1 MGNELTEPRPD
12 DQASTGGGGAVET
25 DAQTAPKP
33 TRQRTSKRRVYVG
46 VGIGVAALALTLVT
60 IVVLDQVT
68 RVSVPAVE
76 QQTVTDATTTLR
88 DLGLEVEI
96 RTDESFCEEDE
107 RGGKFCIVTSQ
118 TPSAEERVH
127 ADELVMLDVIPSE
140 VSVPT
145 LEGLTFADAVR
156 AGADVAIDVRS
167 IDITDSV
174 VDGHEGWK
182 VLEQSERGSVNAGST
197 VEVTLERPLADAPPV
212 VGATLQG
219 ASDAL
224 TAAGFEVVIVKDPG
238 AKHDP
243 SWVVTA
249 TDPAIVDGKLPVAS
263 IVRLSWG
270 VQLPNVVG
278 MTDLAAT
285 SALTNAKVTAT
296 GSKSS
301 SQLVAVQDPAA
312 GTIVEPGSTVTI
324 TLEPPSTVYE
334 VVSNGSRATIT
345 WVPPNSYNISQAG
358 DAPLPWRM
366 SWPTASGYRNFNAQ
380 SMDGTSITCNIYV
393 NGQLLKTATSTG
405 RYAVVSCG

>member
-1 MGNELTEPRPD
+1 MGEQLAKPRPD
-12 DQASTGGGGAVET
+12 DEASPGGSVREPE
-25 DAQTAPKP
+25 AQTPPGGTGK
-33 TRQRTSKRRVYVG
+33 RTSKRRVYLG
-46 VGIGVAALALTLVT
+46 LALAAGALALTLLTVF
-60 IVVLDQVT
+60 VVDQFT
-68 RVSVPAVE
+68 RVPVPAVG
-76 QQTVTDATTTLR
+76 QQTVTDATTALE
-88 DLGLEVEI
+88 DLGLRVKV
-96 RTDESFCEEDE
+96 RTDESFCEDDE
-107 RGGKFCIVTSQ
+107 RGRDFCVVTSQ
-118 TPSAEERVH
+118 TPSAEDRVH
-127 ADELVMLDVIPSE
+127 ADELITLEVIPTE

-145 LEGLTFADAVR
+145 LEGLTFADAVD
-156 AGADVAIDVRS
+156 AGAEVALDVRPT
-167 IDITDSV
+167 DITDIV
-174 VDGHEGWK
+174 VDGHEEWK
-182 VLEQSERGSVNAGST
+182 VLAQSERGSVDAGSS

-212 VGATLQG
+212 VGATLQS
-219 ASDAL
+219 ASEAL
-224 TAAGFEVVIVKDPG
+224 TAAGFEVVVMKDPG
-238 AKHDP
+238 AEHDP

-249 TDPAIVDGKLPVAS
+249 TDPEIVEGKLPVAS

-270 VQLPNVVG
+270 VRLPKVVG

-285 SALTNAKVTAT
+285 SALSNATVTVT

-312 GTIVEPGSTVTI
+312 GTVVEPGSTVNI

-345 WVPPNSYNISQAG
+345 WVPPNSYSISQAG

>member
-1 MGNELTEPRPD
+1 VGEELAGARSD
-12 DQASTGGGGAVET
+12 DEASTGGSGTPESEQ
-25 DAQTAPKP
+25 QTSPDD
-33 TRQRTSKRRVYVG
+33 TGRRTTKRRLYLGAAIAVG
-46 VGIGVAALALTLVT
+46 VLALTLVA
-60 IVVLDQVT
+60 IFVADQVT
-68 RVSVPAVE
+68 RVSVPTVE
-76 QQTVTDATTTLR
+76 QQTMADATAALEDLSLR
-88 DLGLEVEI
+88 VDI
-96 RTDESFCEEDE
+96 RTEESFCEEDE
-107 RGGKFCIVTSQ
+107 RGGDFCIVTAQ

-127 ADELVMLDVIPSE
+127 ADELVVLDVIPSE

-145 LEGLTFADAVR
+145 LVGLTFAEAVD
-156 AGADVAIDVRS
+156 AGAEVALDVRPS
-167 IDITDSV
+167 DITDSAV
-174 VDGHEGWK
+174 EGHEEWE
-182 VLEQSERGSVNAGST
+182 VLAQSENGSMDAGSSI
-197 VEVTLERPLADAPPV
+197 EVTLDRPLADAPSV

-224 TAAGFEVVIVKDPG
+224 TAAGFEVVVMKDPG
-238 AKHDP
+238 AERDP

-249 TDPAIVDGKLPVAS
+249 TDPEIVDGKLPVAS
-263 IVRLSWG
+263 IVRLTWG
-270 VQLPNVVG
+270 VQLPNVIG

-285 SALTNAKVTAT
+285 SALSNAKVTVT

-312 GTIVEPGSTVTI
+312 GTIVETGSTVTI

-345 WVPPNSYNISQAG
+345 WVPPNSYSISQAG